1 MTDTWLPALA
11 SIAPSQTQVVFVQTA
26 LVLIL
31 AAAIGFVGSK
41 LKQPLIVSFIAV
53 GILVGPYGLDLIKD
67 PHALELLAE
76 IGICIL
82 LFIVGL
88 KLDLAMVR
96 TMGRVALATGLG
108 QVVFTSIGGFALA
121 RLLGMEITASVYVAV
136 YVTVVAF
143 SLPGAFVMT
152 VTGGFLFGLFPGVP
166 LAVISATLGATLIF
180 LAAKAG
186 LGEALHA
193 RLRAQGGQGFF
204 ARIEA
209 GLRENQVSYLLLMR
223 LVPAVPFVVANL
235 APAFLGVSLR
245 IFFLTTLFGILPGTF
260 ITTWI
265 GVGVGEVFDRGET
278 PGAGLILEPHILGPI
293 LGLCALAALPI
304 LLKHRRRGR
313 ARP

>member
-1 MTDTWLPALA
+1 MTEMTRPRAALSLRRALPLILIACGAVAGYLLLRDTLTFEAVSANREAL
-11 SIAPSQTQVVFVQTA
+11 
-26 LVLIL
+26 LGWRDRNL
-31 AAAIGFVGSK
+31 AAA
-41 LKQPLIVSFIAV
+41 AAA
-53 GILVGPYGLDLIKD
+53 Y
-67 PHALELLAE
+67 
-76 IGICIL
+76 
-82 LFIVGL
+82 
-88 KLDLAMVR
+88 M
-96 TMGRVALATGLG
+96 
-108 QVVFTSIGGFALA
+108 
-121 RLLGMEITASVYVAV
+121 AV

-166 LAVISATLGATLIF
+166 LAVLSATIGATLIF
-180 LAAKAG
+180 LAARAG
-186 LGEALHA
+186 LGDALYA

-223 LVPAVPFVVANL
+223 LVPAVPFVIANL
-235 APAFLGVSLR
+235 APAFFGVSLR
-245 IFFLTTLFGILPGTF
+245 TFFLTTLFGILPGTF

-304 LLKHRRRGR
+304 LIGRRRRGG

>member
-1 MTDTWLPALA
+1 MTEMTRPRAALSLRRALPLMLIACGAVFGYLLLRDTLTFEAVSANRETLLDWRDRNL
-11 SIAPSQTQVVFVQTA
+11 VTA
-26 LVLIL
+26 
-31 AAAIGFVGSK
+31 
-41 LKQPLIVSFIAV
+41 
-53 GILVGPYGLDLIKD
+53 
-67 PHALELLAE
+67 
-76 IGICIL
+76 
-82 LFIVGL
+82 
-88 KLDLAMVR
+88 
-96 TMGRVALATGLG
+96 
-108 QVVFTSIGGFALA
+108 
-121 RLLGMEITASVYVAV
+121 ASVYVAV

>member
-1 MTDTWLPALA
+1 MTQMTRPRAALSLRRALPLMLIACGAFAGYLLMRDTLTFEAVSANREAL
-11 SIAPSQTQVVFVQTA
+11 
-26 LVLIL
+26 LGWRDRNL
-31 AAAIGFVGSK
+31 AAAAAI
-41 LKQPLIVSFIAV
+41 
-53 GILVGPYGLDLIKD
+53 Y
-67 PHALELLAE
+67 
-76 IGICIL
+76 
-82 LFIVGL
+82 
-88 KLDLAMVR
+88 M
-96 TMGRVALATGLG
+96 
-108 QVVFTSIGGFALA
+108 
-121 RLLGMEITASVYVAV
+121 AV

-166 LAVISATLGATLIF
+166 LAVFSATIGATLIF
-180 LAAKAG
+180 LAARAG
-186 LGEALHA
+186 LGDALYA
-193 RLRAQGGQGFF
+193 RLGAQGGQGFF

-223 LVPAVPFVVANL
+223 LVPAVPFVIANL
-235 APAFLGVSLR
+235 APAFFGVSLR
-245 IFFLTTLFGILPGTF
+245 TFFLTTLFGILPGTF

-304 LLKHRRRGR
+304 LLNRRRRR